1 VKELQQDI
9 IRSQPLYDLK
19 TCIDFQLSW

>member
-1 VKELQQDI
+1 VKELQQDV